1 VPRCIQRSLAIGI
14 AGLLLGLAASP
25 SQASEWA
32 ETPYGGVRVAAFD
45 RRETRRIFGVR
56 GTAVVAFDGY
66 AADAEAVLVLT
77 TSRGPCADSGRL
89 DTTGALPMI
98 RLAGKCRGIT
108 GLILGSTE

>member
-1 VPRCIQRSLAIGI
+1 VLSRRRSLALGF
-14 AGLLLGLAASP
+14 AGLILGLAASSP
-25 SQASEWA
+25 QAADWA

-66 AADAEAVLVLT
+66 AADTEAVLVLV
-77 TSRGPCADSGRL
+77 TSRGPCVDGGRL

-98 RLAGKCRGIT
+98 RLAGNCRGIT
-108 GLILGSTE
+108 GLLLGSTE